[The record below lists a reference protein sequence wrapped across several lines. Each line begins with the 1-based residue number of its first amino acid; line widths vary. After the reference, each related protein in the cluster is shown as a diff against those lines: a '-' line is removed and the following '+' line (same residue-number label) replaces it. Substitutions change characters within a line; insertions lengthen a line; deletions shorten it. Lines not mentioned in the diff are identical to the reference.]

1 MQHNKVF
8 AEHAG
13 SDLGVVFEPAGG
25 TIQKFLFI
33 VDDAQTLF
41 ADGVTAA
48 EVSRGFLLGVV
59 KVVAH
64 RALHFLL
71 FIIRNTSLLNQ
82 VKLKLTGNI
91 IIEYN
96 NTIGKK

>member
-1 MQHNKVF
+1 MVSSDFFLVAGQLQDYKIF

-33 VDDAQTLF
+33 VDDAQTLL
-41 ADGVTAA
+41 ADGVAAA

-59 KVVAH
+59 
-64 RALHFLL
+64 
-71 FIIRNTSLLNQ
+71 
-82 VKLKLTGNI
+82 
-91 IIEYN
+91 
-96 NTIGKK
+96 